1 MEAGTSQAA
10 AQPKNGKFP
19 CLKCK
24 KNVSK
29 AGVRC
34 NTCYLWV
41 HTKCQQISKELY
53 GILRNPGKYGGTVT
67 WNCDSCAASALDK
80 RMTALESRFQEVED
94 RVVRNEVAVLEV
106 DKRMD
111 RVEKRQDKVE
121 DMITNERERLRRERV
136 EEMRERELRKRG
148 GGGPQQ
154 RGGGGPQQRGGA
166 IGRLLPPTA
175 GTSQSSAGGGGGG
188 VGEREQ
194 LIELVRGGM
203 LGGRTTRI
211 NSKRTREGDGS
222 DEERVPPTQPQPTP
236 AVM

>member
-1 MEAGTSQAA
+1 
-10 AQPKNGKFP
+10 
-19 CLKCK
+19 
-24 KNVSK
+24 
-29 AGVRC
+29 
-34 NTCYLWV
+34 
-41 HTKCQQISKELY
+41 
-53 GILRNPGKYGGTVT
+53 
-67 WNCDSCAASALDK
+67 
-80 RMTALESRFQEVED
+80 MTALESRFQEVED

-154 RGGGGPQQRGGA
+154 RGEGGPQQRGGA

-194 LIELVRGGM
+194 LRELVRGGM